1 MTIACP
7 KCKTTVSREG
17 QRFCYRC
24 GHDLRE
30 FYDSLNVKVKED
42 SLASKTVV
50 FGSPGKVQPA
60 DPGINTGEQPKAKNT
75 GEQMPALD
83 TVAMDPVEITS
94 ESKPLVSDAEQKATL
109 RIILPTGDVFD
120 REINRTETQMGKG
133 PRNDIVIADPAVSAS
148 HALIKAEGK
157 VYTVSDLGSRN
168 GTYLNGEKIDG
179 PRNLNHGDVIGLGL
193 SKLTF
198 RLSDYSETG
207 AVLISDLVEAAAPR
221 VIPPLTEESLAEA
234 AVSAGLVSKA
244 QLEKLRKEG
253 ASGRRLSRLLI
264 EENLATEERLRDL
277 MSKTFDIPTIDLD
290 SAEVAEALT
299 AKFPSRLARQHQA
312 IPVSMESNKL
322 LLAVADPTNSAA
334 VADVRRE
341 LKLEVD
347 MRLATPSDI
356 LQQIDKHY
364 APRLIGVQPSGER
377 LECLVN
383 QKEIEIGKA
392 PHNTIVLTD
401 QTVSNTHAVIL
412 ARDGGYS
419 IVDLGSRNGTFVNG
433 DRLGSQARTLCHG
446 DSIQLGQTVLTF
458 RNPQE
463 TTENKT
469 AVLSQN
475 VLEEIRKRAE
485 SQAVAQEPSKSEAK
499 PKSKTEDVEIVS
511 PPVVALPVGAAP
523 APLVE
528 QKASAQEKASKSADE
543 ANQESEKKKKKKK
556 KGEQERLKAAYIG
569 AISRVIAQIIGPL
582 ALILVT
588 VYIIQRPQSTGPT
601 QPPAPSGPAGRTV
614 ERSRFATPSAAT
626 AFTGG
631 LFEPSGV
638 IQVPDSNNILF
649 VSDGKKD
656 AVFLVTLDGSGNQT
670 GDIKPVALGT
680 KIADPEAITYGGGY
694 FYVVGSQS
702 DATWAEQNALVRFKY
717 DPATQAIAGQT
728 EVIADLR
735 GWLLQNVP
743 ELSAE
748 GSKAGIEGG
757 LNVEGLAWD
766 PTHERLLLGLRS
778 PFVDGGALLIALK
791 VRDSF
796 TREALALA
804 DPGVIKIPLEGL
816 GVRDIHF
823 DTRLKSFLIL
833 AGAAEN
839 QKRSEFK
846 LWEWSGDTEPGN
858 VAARAREGAALDQNL
873 KPEGIAHLKMG
884 GRDFLFIA
892 CDANR
897 YFKIDYATVE

>member
-1 MTIACP
+1 
-7 KCKTTVSREG
+7 
-17 QRFCYRC
+17 
-24 GHDLRE
+24 
-30 FYDSLNVKVKED
+30 
-42 SLASKTVV
+42 
-50 FGSPGKVQPA
+50 
-60 DPGINTGEQPKAKNT
+60 
-75 GEQMPALD
+75 
-83 TVAMDPVEITS
+83 DPVEITS
-94 ESKPLVSDAEQKATL
+94 ESKPVVSETEQKATL

-133 PRNDIVIADPAVSAS
+133 PRNDIVVADPAVSAS
-148 HALIKAEGK
+148 HALIKVEGN

-207 AVLISDLVEAAAPR
+207 AVLISDLAEAVKPR
-221 VIPPLTEESLAEA
+221 VIPSLTEESLAEA
-234 AVSAGLVSKA
+234 VVTAGLVSKA
-244 QLEKLRKEG
+244 QVDKLLKG
-253 ASGRRLSRLLI
+253 DAAGRRLSRGLI
-264 EENLATEERLRDL
+264 EEKLVTEERLRDL
-277 MSKTFDIPTIDLD
+277 MSKTFDIETVDLNG
-290 SAEVAEALT
+290 AEVEEALT
-299 AKFPSRLARQHQA
+299 AKFPSRLARKHQI
-312 IPVSMESNKL
+312 IPLSMASNKL
-322 LLAVADPTNSAA
+322 VLAVADPTNSAA
-334 VADVRRE
+334 IADVRRE
-341 LKLEVD
+341 LKLEAD
-347 MRLATPSDI
+347 MRLATPSEI
-356 LQQIDKHY
+356 LQQIYKIY

-377 LECLVN
+377 LECIIN

-392 PHNTIVLTD
+392 AHNTIVLTD
-401 QTVSNTHAVIL
+401 ITVSNTHAVIL

-433 DRLGSQARTLCHG
+433 DRLGSQARTLRHG

-463 TTENKT
+463 TTENIT

-485 SQAVAQEPSKSEAK
+485 SQAEEQAPTKSAGK
-499 PKSKTEDVEIVS
+499 TKSKTEDVE
-511 PPVVALPVGAAP
+511 VVTPAALPAAAPAAP
-523 APLVE
+523 APLIE
-528 QKASAQEKASKSADE
+528 QKAEEKPHKSADE
-543 ANQESEKKKKKKK
+543 PQPDGEKKKKKKK

-569 AISRVIAQIIGPL
+569 AVSRVIAQIIGPL

-588 VYIIQRPQSTGPT
+588 VYIIQRPQTTAPT
-601 QPPAPSGPAGRTV
+601 QPAAPSGPAGRAV
-614 ERSRFATPSAAT
+614 ERSRFATPGAAT

-638 IQVPDSNNILF
+638 IQVPDSNNVFF

-656 AVFLVTLDGSGNQT
+656 AVFLVPLDGSGNQA
-670 GDIKPVALGT
+670 GDIRPVALGT

-702 DATWAEQNALVRFKY
+702 DATWAEQNAIVRFKY
-717 DPATQAIAGQT
+717 DPTTQAITGQA

-735 GWLLQNVP
+735 GWLLENVP

-757 LNVEGLAWD
+757 LNVEGMAWD
-766 PTHERLLLGLRS
+766 PTHERLILGLRS
-778 PFVDGGALLIALK
+778 PFVDGGALLVALK

-846 LWEWSGDTEPGN
+846 LWEWSGDTEQAN
-858 VAARAREGAALDQNL
+858 VAARPREGAALDQNL
-873 KPEGIAHLKMG
+873 KPEGIAHVRVG
-884 GRDFLFIA
+884 GRDFIFIA

-897 YFKIDYATVE
+897 YFKIDYATAE